1 MHQHIKESLKKK
13 FNSEELFSLSN
24 YVYSQYDGEISMD
37 TAVKAAAE
45 LLNQVELRK
54 IAIEVSSI
62 RKLLKEQQ
70 TNENKL

>member
-13 FNSEELFSLSN
+13 FNSEELISLSN
-24 YVYSQYDGEISMD
+24 YVYSQYDGDISMD

>member
-13 FNSEELFSLSN
+13 FNSEELVSLSN
-24 YVYSQYDGEISMD
+24 YVYSQYDGDISMD

>member
-13 FNSEELFSLSN
+13 FNSEELSSLSN
-24 YVYSQYDGEISMD
+24 YVYSQYDGDISMD